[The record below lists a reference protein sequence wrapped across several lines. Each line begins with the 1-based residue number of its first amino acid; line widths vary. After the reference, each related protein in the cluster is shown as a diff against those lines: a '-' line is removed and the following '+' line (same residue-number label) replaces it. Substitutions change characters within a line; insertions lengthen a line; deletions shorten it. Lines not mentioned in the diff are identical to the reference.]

1 MRLRRDHGPRAGMV
15 NSVSSS
21 ISQTHPLAFLSTPFP
36 PPPSSPE
43 RLCTP
48 QSSLSL
54 SLSLSL
60 SPSLRSTS
68 SFLSL
73 LSLLVNI
80 NVGIDV
86 RPSMFNNP
94 RQAFVDYPDGSGITL
109 LWPLISLKLLFCE
122 IILYIIINV

>member
-21 ISQTHPLAFLSTPFP
+21 ISQTHPLAFPSL
-36 PPPSSPE
+36 PPSSPE

-54 SLSLSL
+54 PCFDARLLFR
-60 SPSLRSTS
+60 PP
-68 SFLSL
+68 L
-73 LSLLVNI
+73 LSLPVNI

-86 RPSMFNNP
+86 RPRMFNNL
-94 RQAFVDYPDGSGITL
+94 RQAFVVDYDGSGIAL
-109 LWPLISLKLLFCE
+109 LSPLINLKLCDDNFC
-122 IILYIIINV
+122 I

>member
-21 ISQTHPLAFLSTPFP
+21 ISQTHPLAFLPTPFL
-36 PPPSSPE
+36 PSSPE

-48 QSSLSL
+48 QSSL
-54 SLSLSL
+54 
-60 SPSLRSTS
+60 
-68 SFLSL
+68 FLPCSDAHLLFPPL

-86 RPSMFNNP
+86 RSRMFNNL
-94 RQAFVDYPDGSGITL
+94 RQTFVDYDGSGITL
-109 LWPLISLKLLFCE
+109 LWPLINLKL
-122 IILYIIINV
+122 